1 MRSLVFRIRVRYKV
15 AVIRE
20 EEGVLDS
27 AEKSFGDAGASNCG
41 SDLLIA
47 SKSAGPGLFLS
58 FAFSH
63 FVIVNKT
70 YLALSLSGG
79 RRVKFDQP

>member
-1 MRSLVFRIRVRYKV
+1 MRILVFRIRVRYKV

-41 SDLLIA
+41 SDL
-47 SKSAGPGLFLS
+47 
-58 FAFSH
+58 
-63 FVIVNKT
+63 
-70 YLALSLSGG
+70 
-79 RRVKFDQP
+79 